1 MQTAL
6 VTTNT
11 EKKLFSP
18 TQVDLIKTQIAREC
32 TDAELALFVSVCER
46 TGLDPFSRQIYAI
59 KRNDS
64 ATGGK
69 KMVIQT
75 GIDGYRLIA
84 DRCGSYA
91 GQDEPVYSYDEG
103 GRVIK
108 ASVTVYKLVG
118 GQRCGF
124 AASALMSE
132 YRQKSPLWDRMPH
145 TMLGKCAEALALRK
159 AFPAD
164 LSGLYTSEEMMQAD
178 TPAEP
183 AKVTGPELVSKKTL
197 GAINSLIKELGWD
210 AAKRNDWAV
219 QVKERFH
226 VSAPKEL
233 TQAAGEQLEAEL
245 DELLLNK
252 DQGND
257 HA

>member
-6 VTTNT
+6 VETN
-11 EKKLFSP
+11 EKKVFSP
-18 TQVDLIKTQIAREC
+18 SQLELIKSQIAKGAS
-32 TDAELALFVSVCER
+32 DSELAYFVGVCER
-46 TGLDPFSRQIYAI
+46 TGLDPFQRQIYAI
-59 KRNDS
+59 MRKDNGQS
-64 ATGGK
+64 KLT
-69 KMVIQT
+69 IQT

-84 DRCGSYA
+84 DRTGRYA
-91 GQDEPVYSYDEG
+91 GSDDPVFTYDD
-103 GRVIK
+103 RHQLIK
-108 ASVTVYKLVG
+108 GTVTVYKLVG
-118 GQRCGF
+118 GVRCAF
-124 AASALMSE
+124 SASALMAE
-132 YRQKSPLWDRMPH
+132 YRQQGPMWTKMPC

-164 LSGLYTSEEMMQAD
+164 LSGLYTTEEMMQAD

-183 AKVTGPELVSKKTL
+183 AKVAGPELVSKKTL